1 MSLFAFL
8 LILTST
14 VLHATWNLIAK
25 KNHMTVVFYA
35 CLCVTCAIVWSH
47 VVFWT
52 PIPIFKMPTRF
63 WVFLFASIAADACYC
78 FGLMWTYR
86 HFDMSTSYPIQRSLP
101 ILLIII
107 ITKLFGWGE
116 PLTPTAI
123 IGMFT
128 VFVGC
133 LCMPLNK
140 FSDFRIQNYLR
151 KEMLF
156 ILLVACGTTGYTVF
170 DSQAQKVIAEFV
182 PQVKP
187 YIRSMTIYS
196 VRCIVLTTVLW
207 TIIAFTPSFRA
218 NAREIIAQRQWS
230 TAVASVIVSV
240 TYILVLYSMNF
251 VTNVSYVQV
260 FRQLGLPIGMAL
272 GIIVLKEKSAM
283 PKYVGV
289 ALIWIGLA
297 LTVIKF

>member
-107 ITKLFGWGE
+107 ITKLFGWG
-116 PLTPTAI
+116 
-123 IGMFT
+123 
-128 VFVGC
+128 
-133 LCMPLNK
+133 
-140 FSDFRIQNYLR
+140 
-151 KEMLF
+151 
-156 ILLVACGTTGYTVF
+156 
-170 DSQAQKVIAEFV
+170 
-182 PQVKP
+182 
-187 YIRSMTIYS
+187 
-196 VRCIVLTTVLW
+196 
-207 TIIAFTPSFRA
+207 
-218 NAREIIAQRQWS
+218 
-230 TAVASVIVSV
+230 
-240 TYILVLYSMNF
+240 
-251 VTNVSYVQV
+251 
-260 FRQLGLPIGMAL
+260 
-272 GIIVLKEKSAM
+272 
-283 PKYVGV
+283 
-289 ALIWIGLA
+289 
-297 LTVIKF
+297 